1 MTHVHGFRT
10 AILSHFFT
18 VCLLV
23 SSALAAVTARQIHPA
38 RGNAVAL
45 SMRLSAETAR
55 HVEVP
60 AIRHA
65 VASKQPREHSALL
78 LCWAHGIPEPSW
90 REEFRLIDSSE
101 AGDSEIGGRPRPP
114 CGSIGFEARVAARER
129 KVC

>member
-1 MTHVHGFRT
+1 MPY
-10 AILSHFFT
+10 I
-18 VCLLV
+18 
-23 SSALAAVTARQIHPA
+23 P

-78 LCWAHGIPEPSW
+78 LCWAHGIPEPSR